1 MSTPSMPPPNQPP
14 LQALPSEESQSRR
27 RYRAP
32 AGPPGH
38 VDFPLLNI
46 ILILVVIGLVSVFS
60 ASAHVAQTQ
69 MGDALHFVK
78 RQTFGAALGLV
89 AMLLALR
96 VDVYKLPQWIKPLM
110 YLTIVLLACTHL
122 PGIGVTAKGSSRWVN
137 LFGFVFQP
145 SEIAKPILVLYLSS
159 ILGHPYY
166 ARYPLKQR
174 LEMLAPVGAILGLV
188 LFQPD
193 LGSTIA
199 IGGAVVVL
207 YFVAGLPYWKF
218 ISLVSGAAVSVFI
231 LSWTTSYQKARITS
245 WLDPWS
251 DPQGTGYHLIQSMI
265 AIGSGGFMGNG
276 FGQSIQKLFYLP
288 EQHTDFIFAV
298 ISEEFGFLGVLTLL
312 GIFVWLAQR
321 GVTIGFRSPTPYLK
335 LMAIGLS
342 SMVVSQAFINLAVVS
357 GTIPT
362 TGITLPFISF
372 GSSSLIVNM
381 AAMGLLLN
389 VSRYMI
395 RPSQSAAAPAAP
407 PA

>member
-1 MSTPSMPPPNQPP
+1 MPPPNPPP
-14 LQALPSEESQSRR
+14 LKEPPSAQEPQPKR

-46 ILILVVIGLVSVFS
+46 ILILVAVGLVSVFS
-60 ASAHVAQTQ
+60 ASAHVAQAQ

-78 RQTFGAALGLV
+78 RQMFGAALGLV
-89 AMLLALR
+89 ALLLALR
-96 VDVYKLPQWIKPLM
+96 IDVYKLPQWIKPLM
-110 YLTIVLLACTHL
+110 YVTIVLLACTHL

-166 ARYPLKQR
+166 SRFSLKER
-174 LEMLAPVGAILGLV
+174 AELMGPVGAILALV

-193 LGSTIA
+193 LGTTIA
-199 IGGAVVVL
+199 IGSAVVVL
-207 YFVAGLPYWKF
+207 YFVAGLAYWKF
-218 ISLVSGAAVSVFI
+218 GALMGAAATGVLL
-231 LSWTTSYQKARITS
+231 LSWATPYQRARITS

-335 LMAIGLS
+335 LMSIGLV

-395 RPSQSAAAPAAP
+395 RPSQPAAP
-407 PA
+407 PAAPPT